1 MKSLCILGL
10 VLGILALAIILVLA
24 AGTVYFFHQ
33 AVQRSPKAFLDASE
47 DLAVKRQPSQ
57 AFSDQWLM
65 AQRPEEAWI
74 EARDGIRLHAWYLP
88 APRSSSGQAGAGQA
102 RPKAVILAHGYSSE
116 GRYMGGFARFY
127 SEVLGYAVLL
137 PDARAHGQSGGRY
150 IGFGWLE
157 RLDYL
162 GWISWL
168 EKRTGP
174 GLGIVLHGVS
184 MGGATVMMAAGEALP
199 PSVKA
204 VVEDCG
210 YTSVEEE
217 LSWQMGRLYHL
228 PAWPLVPL
236 TSALTKVLAG
246 YSFREAS
253 ALDQVRKAK
262 LPILFIHGE
271 ADEFV
276 PFSMQFRLYEAC
288 PDPKEILVIPG
299 AGHGLAY
306 DTDPEAYEARVRLFA
321 EKYLN

>member
-1 MKSLCILGL
+1 MKSLSIIGL
-10 VLGILALAIILVLA
+10 VLGILGLGIVLVLG
-24 AGTVYFFHQ
+24 AGTAYFFHL
-33 AVQRSPKAFLDASE
+33 AIQRSPKTFLDASE
-47 DLAVKRQPSQ
+47 DLAVKHQPSQ

-74 EARDGIRLHAWYLP
+74 QAQDGIKLHAWYLP
-88 APRSSSGQAGAGQA
+88 APGARLGGQSSGLT
-102 RPKAVILAHGYSSE
+102 RRAVILAHGYSSE

-137 PDARAHGQSGGRY
+137 PDARAHGQSEGRH
-150 IGFGWLE
+150 IGFGWPE

-168 EKRTGP
+168 EQRSGP
-174 GLGIVLHGVS
+174 GAGIILHGVS
-184 MGGATVMMAAGEALP
+184 MGGATVMMVAGEDLP
-199 PSVKA
+199 SSVKA

-217 LSWQMGRLYHL
+217 LSWQMGRLYRL

-246 YSFREAS
+246 WSFREAS
-253 ALDQVRKAK
+253 ALDQVRKAR

-306 DTDPEAYEARVRLFA
+306 DTDPLAYEARVRLFA
-321 EKYLN
+321 EKYLR